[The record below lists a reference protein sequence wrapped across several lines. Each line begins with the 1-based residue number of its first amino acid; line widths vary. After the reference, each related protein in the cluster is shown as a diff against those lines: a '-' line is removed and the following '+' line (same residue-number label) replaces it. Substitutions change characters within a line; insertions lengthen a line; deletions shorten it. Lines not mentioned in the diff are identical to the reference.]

1 MKILI
6 VNYFYPPVID
16 AHSYRWEQIAK
27 YWVKNGHHVEVI
39 TGSVHDAPVSS
50 IESGVHV
57 SRVGIIAK
65 KKSTTRISSSASS
78 SLFGVIHRILNYL
91 RPLYR
96 KLYWP
101 DSAWH
106 WIPSVTLEVIK
117 RRKNDYDLVISYYP
131 CFASHVGVAILRYFK
146 KKSDFTWIADYGDPF
161 STSPTMQPNNY
172 AIYDGLNKWAERKLA
187 HMANFLVFT
196 NEPTA
201 NAYKHAL
208 KLNDTIFVI
217 PHLVNIEH
225 YYSITDMPSNNQNNV
240 VTLCYI
246 GGFHKKIR
254 EPGRLF
260 SIMKLLNQLD
270 EKTYILKIYGPLNGF
285 NIDELSPI
293 DCIEIQYMG
302 PVKRDDAFSLLRH
315 ADAIVNVDNDN
326 CIMTPSK
333 VVECISTGCPI
344 INISS
349 VNINYAPL
357 QKYIELGYAIAVT
370 DKVIS
375 RKNALD
381 VANFINVHR
390 TKGVAPL
397 DSVKSVLQSHTLENV
412 AHQYY
417 LLRLSHIEELK
428 TQNRV
433 T

>member
-27 YWVKNGHHVEVI
+27 YWVKSGHHVEVI
-39 TGSVHDAPVSS
+39 TGTVHDMPVSS

-57 SRVGIIAK
+57 SRVGVFAK
-65 KKSTTRISSSASS
+65 KKSTTYVSNRAPSPLS
-78 SLFGVIHRILNYL
+78 GVNRRILNSL

-131 CFASHVGVAILRYFK
+131 CFAAHVGVAILRFFK
-146 KKSDFTWIADYGDPF
+146 KKSGFTWIADYGDPF

-172 AIYDGLNKWAERKLA
+172 AIYDGLNKWAEKKLA
-187 HMANFLVFT
+187 DMANFLVFT
-196 NEPTA
+196 NDATA
-201 NAYKHAL
+201 NAYKHSL
-208 KLNDTIFVI
+208 NLNDKIFVI
-217 PHLVNIEH
+217 PHLANIEDH
-225 YYSITDMPSNNQNNV
+225 YSIIDIPSNNENNI

-254 EPGRLF
+254 EPSRLF
-260 SIMKLLNQLD
+260 NIIKLLNQLD

-285 NIDELSPI
+285 SIDELSPI

-302 PVKRDDAFSLLRH
+302 PVKRDDAVGLLRN

-344 INISS
+344 VNISS
-349 VNINYAPL
+349 DNVNYAPL
-357 QKYIELGYAIAVT
+357 QKYIELGYAITVT
-370 DKVIS
+370 DEDIS
-375 RKNALD
+375 RKNAVD
-381 VANFINVHR
+381 VANFIYSHR
-390 TKGVAPL
+390 TRGVASL
-397 DSVKSVLQSHTLENV
+397 DSIERVLKSHSLESIAN
-412 AHQYY
+412 QYC
-417 LLRLSHIEELK
+417 LLRFSHLEESK
-428 TQNRV
+428 V
-433 T
+433 KKI